1 MRRRVLIA
9 ILSVTTIAVV
19 LFGVPLAILGDR
31 LVEEEA
37 TLRVE
42 RHAVLASRTVPG
54 DFAANADAVELP
66 EGVDG
71 ISLALYDTTGKLV
84 LGVGPPIAD
93 AATNKALHNQVNDAE
108 TAGLR
113 IVAVPIAANEQVV
126 GAIRAEQSVSATD
139 ARTRR
144 IIGLLAL
151 LGAGVI
157 GIGAAIGYL
166 VAGRL
171 ARPVRRLRDAA
182 VQLGDGDFSIDIPRS
197 TVPELDQAAEAMTNT
212 ARRLDDL
219 VTRERSFSADA
230 SHQLRT
236 PVAGLRAA
244 IETELEFPRAD
255 RDEVLYEALGDIDR
269 LERTI
274 AELLLIARAPRAS
287 SGSASIA
294 ELFELLNSTWR
305 GPLAARGR
313 RLTMADSHEDPLV
326 RGNPAMLSHALDVLL
341 DNAVR
346 HGAGEVR
353 VGLGLTGDTVTV
365 SVGDE
370 GPGFDDAPAN
380 ELHGLGLPLAVR
392 LVEAMPGRLV
402 VARRGA
408 HPRIDVVLQRWTPSV
423 EPRGSG

>member
-1 MRRRVLIA
+1 MRRRLLIA

-19 LFGVPLAILGDR
+19 LFGVPLAILVDR

-54 DFAANADAVELP
+54 DFAGNADTVELP
-66 EGVDG
+66 EATDG
-71 ISLALYDTTGKLV
+71 ISLALYDSTGTLV
-84 LGVGPPIAD
+84 SGVGPAVAD
-93 AATNKALHNQVNDAE
+93 GPTLKALRNQVNDAE

-126 GAIRAEQSVSATD
+126 GAIRAEQSVSVTD

-144 IIGLLAL
+144 IILLFGLLA
-151 LGAGVI
+151 AGVI
-157 GIGAAIGYL
+157 AVGAAIGYL

-182 VQLGDGDFSIDIPRS
+182 VQLGDGDFSIEIPRS
-197 TVPELDQAAEAMTNT
+197 TVPELDQAAQALTNT

-244 IETELEFPRAD
+244 IETELEFPRPD
-255 RDEVLYEALGDIDR
+255 RNQVLHEALGDIDR

-274 AELLLIARAPRAS
+274 AELLLIARTPA
-287 SGSASIA
+287 SASESVSIA
-294 ELFELLNSTWR
+294 DLFELVNSTWR

-313 RLTMADSHEDPLV
+313 RLTLTDAHDCPLV
-326 RGNPAMLSHALDVLL
+326 RGNSAMLRHALDVLL

-353 VGLGLTGDTVTV
+353 VDLSATGDTVTL
-365 SVGDE
+365 SVTDE
-370 GPGFDDAPAN
+370 GPGFAGAPAN
-380 ELHGLGLPLAVR
+380 ELHGLGLPLAAR

-402 VARRGA
+402 IVQRGV
-408 HPRIDVVLQRWTPSV
+408 HPRIDVVLQRSNPSV
-423 EPRGSG
+423 DVPRVE